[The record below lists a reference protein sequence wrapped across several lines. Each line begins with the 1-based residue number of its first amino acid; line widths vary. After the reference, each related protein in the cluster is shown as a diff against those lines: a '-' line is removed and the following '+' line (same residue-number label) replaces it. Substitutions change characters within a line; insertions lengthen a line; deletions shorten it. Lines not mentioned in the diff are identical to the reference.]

1 MSKNAFRDHR
11 TTSSKSPGS
20 LHRNE
25 LGRSQP
31 GFRHLRRFRPRDP
44 AVVVQIPR
52 RDNQVRAFSLG
63 AGDVAVV
70 VRIRFRGGFGH
81 FYGDGFELAR
91 DAARVLNGEWTL
103 VRAKRRFRC
112 VSKRIS
118 FVSQKSVHRAQRVN
132 TDPEATSRVGQST
145 GAARDEK
152 KYFFSVLQSR
162 WFLSPCNSRT
172 QHTVSPNRHAAVGSQ
187 PGERRRRVVQS
198 SCPTEAHHPGCV
210 ELVRVRFRC
219 GGARTQSYRSDVEG
233 LWARWGI
240 RRDIETRW
248 CHYSTK
254 RRTHPTPP
262 RHERR
267 GCARGW

>member
-1 MSKNAFRDHR
+1 MRYVECERRRKFRCPYKSSFSVPLFRIARLRNPRLRVRRRTTHGPDPYRTESASHGVQLSKNAFRDHR
-11 TTSSKSPGS
+11 TTCSKSSGS

-44 AVVVQIPR
+44 AVVVQVPR

-152 KYFFSVLQSR
+152 KCFFSVLQSR

-187 PGERRRRVVQS
+187 PGERRRRVV
-198 SCPTEAHHPGCV
+198 
-210 ELVRVRFRC
+210 
-219 GGARTQSYRSDVEG
+219 
-233 LWARWGI
+233 
-240 RRDIETRW
+240 
-248 CHYSTK
+248 
-254 RRTHPTPP
+254 
-262 RHERR
+262 
-267 GCARGW
+267 